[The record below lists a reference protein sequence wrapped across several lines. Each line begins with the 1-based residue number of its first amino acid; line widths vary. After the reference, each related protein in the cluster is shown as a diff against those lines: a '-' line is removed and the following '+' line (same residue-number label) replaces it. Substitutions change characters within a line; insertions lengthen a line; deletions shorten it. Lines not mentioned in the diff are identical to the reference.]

1 MTKRQTIL
9 IVIVIAIGAVL
20 AGLILTWD
28 NLARP
33 EATRVYNDNLTRRKP
48 GTKVTIMAIMKR
60 VSPPTART
68 RILKSKIRQ
77 QGKKAKAASQAKD
90 QKGENFLPRKA
101 SA

>member
-28 NLARP
+28 NVARP
-33 EATRVYNDNLTRRKP
+33 EATRVYNDKSHSSQAGHKGHNHGDHEETDSTNRPHAHPEIKDKAA
-48 GTKVTIMAIMKR
+48 GE
-60 VSPPTART
+60 
-68 RILKSKIRQ
+68 KSKSREP
-77 QGKKAKAASQAKD
+77 S
-90 QKGENFLPRKA
+90 KGPKGGNFLPRKA